1 MIQAELHNRP
11 TILETS
17 AYYHKNWIDPF
28 NQRNKYIRFK
38 TNIQNTMD
46 KKNRTITDLLGNE
59 YYLQEETDITGKY
72 LEVYEVVTI
81 DNVKH
86 KTYLLDM
93 DMDINED
100 VNNLLDEIDDIRE
113 RLNDQND

>member
-1 MIQAELHNRP
+1 MGNQCKDAL
-11 TILETS
+11 TGSILFS
-17 AYYHKNWIDPF
+17 IHD
-28 NQRNKYIRFK
+28 KYIRLK
-38 TNIQNTMD
+38 TNIANTMD
-46 KKNRTITDLLGNE
+46 KKNRTISDLLGNE
-59 YYLQEETDITGKY
+59 YYLQEETDIKGKY

-100 VNNLLDEIDDIRE
+100 VNNLLDEIDDIKAKMK
-113 RLNDQND
+113 D

>member
-1 MIQAELHNRP
+1 MGNQCKDAL
-11 TILETS
+11 TGSILLS
-17 AYYHKNWIDPF
+17 IHD
-28 NQRNKYIRFK
+28 KYIRLK
-38 TNIQNTMD
+38 TNIANTMD
-46 KKNRTITDLLGNE
+46 KKNRTISDLLGNE
-59 YYLQEETDITGKY
+59 YYLQEETDIKGKY

-100 VNNLLDEIDDIRE
+100 VNNLLDEIDDIKAKMK
-113 RLNDQND
+113 D